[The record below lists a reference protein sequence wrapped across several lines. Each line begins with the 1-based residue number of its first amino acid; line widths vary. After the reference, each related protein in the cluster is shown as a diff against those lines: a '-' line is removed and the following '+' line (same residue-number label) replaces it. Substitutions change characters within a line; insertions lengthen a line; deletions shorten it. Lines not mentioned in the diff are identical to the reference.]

1 VLTDGA
7 WSSPSWAA
15 ATAAIVVASPLD
27 RRLDARTRDAAHA
40 CHCRH
45 AYGRV
50 DRDGGGARVHRRR
63 AATATDTEHR
73 RARGRAD
80 AGNGSV
86 VDARGE
92 GAGVSRRGFV
102 VAESRRG
109 IGTRHCA
116 FDCER
121 SRRVSPRARRDVGRN
136 GTVESLSSAVRHYVF
151 AEDDAHAAQQFAQL
165 VARLRGNRDQR
176 TLRAVLAELVGERLP
191 ESRVRQ
197 LLRGVPSII
206 MAIDEADVRSPRAP
220 TYMRV
225 HVVQGRSQI
234 IAGDSVPIQQGIAA
248 FNTLRF
254 RGEDPVTVFRF
265 EAPGYRPT
273 DVAVK
278 RMDDSVSTFNRVTTS
293 LALAGG
299 SLQGQSLNT
308 KAPMMIVAPR
318 AFISG
323 FLQVQYSTAWPAA
336 SVWLSMTP
344 TWGNHRAEARELQ
357 PMMTPVQHEVL
368 DVQVSVFAPSIP
380 GHYWLLYIMNAE
392 PSGLYAASRTNW
404 TVGHSVW
411 DDGNDLAALPDSIIR
426 DANRTGFIWTP
437 VAFPATWPT
446 GGQRCTIRKSS
457 PVGEMLQ
464 YCEHLGAMFGIEVI
478 VR

>member
-1 VLTDGA
+1 
-7 WSSPSWAA
+7 
-15 ATAAIVVASPLD
+15 
-27 RRLDARTRDAAHA
+27 
-40 CHCRH
+40 
-45 AYGRV
+45 
-50 DRDGGGARVHRRR
+50 
-63 AATATDTEHR
+63 
-73 RARGRAD
+73 
-80 AGNGSV
+80 
-86 VDARGE
+86 
-92 GAGVSRRGFV
+92 
-102 VAESRRG
+102 
-109 IGTRHCA
+109 
-116 FDCER
+116 
-121 SRRVSPRARRDVGRN
+121 VSPRARRDVGRN

-197 LLRGVPSII
+197 LLRGVPFRFRTTQWRWRAVAARGAVVVLASIVIAAHSVREPILRVVQGPRMSFKVNALGPTARRAVPSII